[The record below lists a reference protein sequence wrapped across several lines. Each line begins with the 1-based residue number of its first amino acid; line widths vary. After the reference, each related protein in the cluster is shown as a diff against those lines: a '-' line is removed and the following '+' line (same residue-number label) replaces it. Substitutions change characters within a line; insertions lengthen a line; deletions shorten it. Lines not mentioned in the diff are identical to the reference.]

1 MMMSARVD
9 ASAQLEFVT
18 LRLEVENLLG
28 RLNGPFNL
36 RLSFLSARNGIKD
49 ESIGSTEM

>member
-28 RLNGPFNL
+28 RLSATFNL
-36 RLSFLSARNGIKD
+36 RLSFPSERNGIKK
-49 ESIGSTEM
+49 EGIGSTGT